1 MIPSVWAILIYQVLA
16 FLGIDAVSQ
25 IVTYVA
31 YKKQD
36 LDTKLMYN
44 QDPLDL
50 LCNYNKFRKPFNQKL
65 AIILTAIVALLIGFI
80 PTVFT
85 KLNQTGYIYSDPIQL
100 PLQQSQ
106 LPWSNT
112 SMPVI
117 NDFLR
122 FLRNSTSADQTSQDI
137 LTTYLM
143 NNLNQNVTKN
153 PSGTWF
159 DVDLQPKNDYFND
172 HQGTLYGFQTA
183 GNATFLA
190 FGFRPS
196 DSSEPTSETLSSCI
210 LGSNT
215 TVTRFDSFLGFM
227 VGGLVAYDNI
237 CYPMYDRTAAI
248 YRRNQTQNKISL
260 LSAND
265 YIYRPPQL
273 SPGGSAMGSFGVSL
287 YNHNST
293 HMNLGIKK
301 MASITMYNYNK
312 TVPLP
317 TDCDPEGKTEN
328 ATTSFKN
335 LANNKILCQ
344 LMSVIPSQSNTT
356 MRILQASRKYYDGA
370 NHATN
375 AVYTTIKSDAYER
388 YELGQAVLIDLNM
401 FAAYTI
407 KGQLADDKEYLLAS
421 EDVKLGGDVY
431 AENSALEITLEN
443 NNIDYILDKLDDI
456 VLDEQT
462 INTLITLASARVRW
476 SNGYFSDFVRY
487 TADVTDAIETP
498 NGWIISVVVILV
510 IFLVPQALRLLLRH
524 DNYYSQDL
532 RGILIST
539 LEDKN
544 VGPFETENRG
554 KARRV
559 DLVLLSQG
567 EGVIDASISVDG
579 DIINTNNDFKRDKD
593 IIN

>member
-1 MIPSVWAILIYQVLA
+1 MIPLVWAILIYQVLA

-25 IVTYVA
+25 IVTYIA

-50 LCNYNKFRKPFNQKL
+50 LCNYNKFRKPFQQKL
-65 AIILTAIVALLIGFI
+65 VITLTAMFALLIGFI

-85 KLNQTGYIYSDPIQL
+85 KVNQTGYIYSDPIQL

-106 LPWSNT
+106 IPWSNT
-112 SMPVI
+112 GMPVI

-122 FLRNSTSADQTSQDI
+122 FLRNSTSAEKTSQDI
-137 LTTYLM
+137 LTTYLR
-143 NNLNQNVTKN
+143 NNLNQNITKN

-172 HQGTLYGFQTA
+172 HHGTLYGFHTA
-183 GNATFLA
+183 GTGTFLA
-190 FGFRPS
+190 FGFRPA
-196 DSSEPTSETLSSCI
+196 DSIEPTSETLSGCI
-210 LGSNT
+210 SGNSFGWTL
-215 TVTRFDSFLGFM
+215 TRFDSFLGYM
-227 VGGLVAYDNI
+227 VGGVVAYDNI
-237 CYPMYDRTAAI
+237 CYPIYDRTAAI
-248 YRRNQTQNKISL
+248 YRRLPLQNKISL

-273 SPGGSAMGSFGVSL
+273 NPGSSAMGSFGVSL

-301 MASITMYNYNK
+301 MATITIYNYNK

-317 TDCDPEGKTEN
+317 TDCNPEGKTEN

-375 AVYTTIKSDAYER
+375 AVYTIVNSGTYEP
-388 YELGQAVLIDLNM
+388 GQAVLIDLNM

-431 AENSALEITLEN
+431 AENSGLEITLAN

-456 VLDEQT
+456 VLEEQT
-462 INTLITLASARVRW
+462 INTLVTLASARVRW

-498 NGWIISVVVILV
+498 NGWIISVVVLLV

-524 DNYYSQDL
+524 DNYYTQDL
-532 RGILIST
+532 RSILIST

-544 VGPFETENRG
+544 TGPFETENRG
-554 KARRV
+554 KAKQV
-559 DLVLLSQG
+559 DLVLSFQG
-567 EGVIDASISVDG
+567 EGIIDASITVDG
-579 DIINTNNDFKRDKD
+579 DIIDTKNDFKTDKD
-593 IIN
+593 IVN